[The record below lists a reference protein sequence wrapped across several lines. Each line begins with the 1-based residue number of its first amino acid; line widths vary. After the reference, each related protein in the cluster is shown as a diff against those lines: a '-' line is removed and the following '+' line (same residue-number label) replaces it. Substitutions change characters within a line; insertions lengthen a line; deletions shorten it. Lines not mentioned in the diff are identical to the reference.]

1 MKESILLQVAN
12 YILWSL
18 VLAAFHVCGT
28 GILWEIA
35 AMPENSKPW
44 RVLRLL
50 FVQCTRCSFW
60 DQLLNRLWMRLCA
73 HATVHRGPA
82 DNLQINE
89 RGPLPST
96 QIHVHVPSYSEIG
109 KIEEDAPKDNRNN
122 VEGEAEVFEEK
133 EDAFQCSKKT
143 LDSWEAVA
151 FGMNRVII
159 AIYLL
164 GNALVFVLFFC
175 PLLFHMIKHLSV
187 KVYVIDK

>member
-96 QIHVHVPSYSEIG
+96 QIHVHVPSSSEIG

-133 EDAFQCSKKT
+133 EDAFQKDSGLVGSGGVWHESRDHRYLPAWKRSRVCSIF
-143 LDSWEAVA
+143 LSA
-151 FGMNRVII
+151 II
-159 AIYLL
+159 S
-164 GNALVFVLFFC
+164 
-175 PLLFHMIKHLSV
+175 H
-187 KVYVIDK
+187 D